1 MEPENANDSAILPV
15 SRSKSDAKR
24 FYDRISRIY
33 DLFSRPFER
42 KHVEEALALLS
53 PEEGESVLE
62 VGFGTGH
69 ALKDLGERVGE
80 EGFVVS
86 CNGLPNS
93 VKRI

>member
-1 MEPENANDSAILPV
+1 M
-15 SRSKSDAKR
+15 
-24 FYDRISRIY
+24 
-33 DLFSRPFER
+33 
-42 KHVEEALALLS
+42 ALLS